1 LIRLLRALID
11 TAALRHNLGT
21 IRAYAPGSRVMAVV
35 KANAYGHGLVST
47 ALALADADSFAVA
60 RLEEGIAL
68 RAAGVR
74 TPIVLLEGVF
84 SAEQLAEAAHHRFEL
99 VVHDPLQLKLLEA
112 HRDAQRFIV
121 WIKMDTG
128 MNRLGFRPE
137 AFAPA
142 LARLRALT
150 VPPLE
155 LRAMTHLARAD
166 ERDVSMTREQI
177 AKFESTLSEAGLT
190 GTQRLATSI
199 GNSAGTLG
207 WPAAHGDWVRP
218 GLALYGVS
226 PFGNE
231 TAEKHGLK
239 PVMTLETTVLTVRD
253 VKRGETVGY
262 AGAWRAERDSSI
274 AILAAGYGDGL
285 PRHLANGTPVLI
297 AGGRWSD
304 GPHAVP
310 RRTQGRP
317 DLADRARGA
326 GHRRRQAL
334 RRTALRGQPGRRLGR
349 GAAGRGSGDARRD
362 DSLRIAVRRE
372 PASAARV
379 EMKTGTNLCRSVP
392 VC

>member
-1 LIRLLRALID
+1 MIRLLRALID

-21 IRAYAPGSRVMAVV
+21 IRAYAPGAKVMAVI

-68 RAAGVR
+68 RSAGVSA
-74 TPIVLLEGVF
+74 PIVLLEGIF
-84 SAEQLAEAAHHRFEL
+84 NAEQLAEAAHHRFEL
-99 VVHDPLQLKLLEA
+99 VVHDPLQLELLEA
-112 HRDAQRFIV
+112 HRDARRFII

-137 AFAPA
+137 AFGPA

-166 ERDVSMTREQI
+166 ERAEPMTRQQVDRF
-177 AKFESTLSEAGLT
+177 ASTLEASGL
-190 GTQRLATSI
+190 GGPQRLATSI

-226 PFGNE
+226 PFAGE
-231 TAEKHGLK
+231 SAAKHGLK
-239 PVMTLETTVLTVRD
+239 PVMTLETTVLTVRE

-262 AGAWRAERDSSI
+262 AGAWRAERDSTI

-285 PRHLANGTPVLI
+285 PRHLTNGTPVLI
-297 AGGRWSD
+297 AGARHPLVGRVSMD
-304 GPHAVP
+304 M
-310 RRTQGRP
+310 
-317 DLADRARGA
+317 
-326 GHRRRQAL
+326 
-334 RRTALRGQPGRRLGR
+334 
-349 GAAGRGSGDARRD
+349 
-362 DSLRIAVRRE
+362 IAVDVTGVSNVTTGHKAIIWGE
-372 PASAARV
+372 GLPVEEVAAHAGTIPYELLCGVSQRV
-379 EMKTGTNLCRSVP
+379 PLELR
-392 VC
+392 

>member
-1 LIRLLRALID
+1 MIRLLRAQID

-21 IRAYAPGSRVMAVV
+21 IRAYAPGARVMAVI

-68 RAAGVR
+68 RSSGVR
-74 TPIVLLEGVF
+74 APIVLLEGIF
-84 SAEQLAEAAHHRFEL
+84 NAEQLAEAAHHGFEL

-112 HRDAQRFIV
+112 HRGAERFIV

-142 LARLRALT
+142 LARLRALA
-150 VPPLE
+150 VPALE
-155 LRAMTHLARAD
+155 LRVMTHLARAD
-166 ERDVSMTREQI
+166 ERNESMTGAQI
-177 AKFESTLSEAGLT
+177 GKFESTLAAAGVS
-190 GTQRLATSI
+190 GAQRLATSI

-207 WPAAHGDWVRP
+207 WPRAHGDWVRP

-226 PFGNE
+226 PFAGE
-231 TAEKHGLK
+231 TAATHGLR
-239 PVMTLETTVLTVRD
+239 PAMTLETTVLTVRE

-262 AGAWRAERDSSI
+262 AGAWRAEHDSAI

-297 AGGRWSD
+297 GGARH
-304 GPHAVP
+304 PLV
-310 RRTQGRP
+310 GRVSM
-317 DLADRARGA
+317 DM
-326 GHRRRQAL
+326 
-334 RRTALRGQPGRRLGR
+334 
-349 GAAGRGSGDARRD
+349 
-362 DSLRIAVRRE
+362 IAVDVTGVPE
-372 PASAARV
+372 VATGSKAVIWGEGLPVEEVAAHADTIPYELLCGMSQRV
-379 EMKTGTNLCRSVP
+379 PLELK
-392 VC
+392 

>member
-11 TAALRHNLGT
+11 SAALRHNLGT
-21 IRAYAPGSRVMAVV
+21 IRAYAPGAKVMAVV
-35 KANAYGHGLVST
+35 KANAYGHGLLST
-47 ALALADADSFAVA
+47 AAALADADALAVA

-68 RAAGVR
+68 RSTGVR

-84 SAEQLAEAAHHRFEL
+84 SAEQLGEAAHHRFEL

-112 HRDAQRFIV
+112 HRGAERFVV

-142 LARLRALT
+142 LARLRAMS
-150 VPPLE
+150 VPALE

-166 ERDVSMTREQI
+166 ERNEPMTLEQI
-177 AKFESTLSEAGLT
+177 GRFESTLASAGLT
-190 GTQRLATSI
+190 GAQRLATSI

-207 WPAAHGDWVRP
+207 HPRAHGDWVRP

-226 PFGNE
+226 PFADATG
-231 TAEKHGLK
+231 AKHGLK
-239 PVMTLETTVLTVRD
+239 PAMTLETTVLTVRE

-262 AGAWRAERDSSI
+262 AGAWRADRDSSI

-297 AGGRWSD
+297 GGSRY
-304 GPHAVP
+304 PLV
-310 RRTQGRP
+310 GRVSM
-317 DLADRARGA
+317 DM
-326 GHRRRQAL
+326 
-334 RRTALRGQPGRRLGR
+334 
-349 GAAGRGSGDARRD
+349 
-362 DSLRIAVRRE
+362 IAVDVTGA
-372 PASAARV
+372 PRV
-379 EMKTGTNLCRSVP
+379 ATGNKAVIWGEGLPVEDVAMHADTIPYELLCGVSQRVP
-392 VC
+392 LELK

>member
-11 TAALRHNLGT
+11 SAALRHNLGT
-21 IRAYAPGSRVMAVV
+21 IRAYAPGAKVMAVI

-47 ALALADADSFAVA
+47 ALALGDADAFAVA
-60 RLEEGIAL
+60 RLEEGTAL
-68 RAAGVR
+68 RAAGINAPV
-74 TPIVLLEGVF
+74 VLLEGIF

-99 VVHDPLQLKLLEA
+99 VVHDPLQIKLLEA
-112 HRDAQRFIV
+112 HRDARRFVI

-166 ERDVSMTREQI
+166 ERSESMTAQQLDR
-177 AKFESTLSEAGLT
+177 FEATLAAAGLT
-190 GTQRLATSI
+190 GARRLATSI

-207 WPAAHGDWVRP
+207 WPRAHGDWVRP
-218 GLALYGVS
+218 GLAMYGVS
-226 PFGNE
+226 PFADE
-231 TAEKHGLK
+231 TAAKHGLR

-253 VKRGETVGY
+253 VKQGETVGY

-297 AGGRWSD
+297 GGARFPLVGRVSMDMIAVDVTDAPKVAAGSR
-304 GPHAVP
+304 AVIWGEGLP
-310 RRTQGRP
+310 VEEI
-317 DLADRARGA
+317 A
-326 GHRRRQAL
+326 GHADTIPYELLCGVSQ
-334 RRTALRGQPGRRLGR
+334 
-349 GAAGRGSGDARRD
+349 
-362 DSLRIAVRRE
+362 
-372 PASAARV
+372 RV
-379 EMKTGTNLCRSVP
+379 PLELK
-392 VC
+392 